1 MQDVL
6 TAAIPTPSIKSATTP
21 IDTRCSDKV
30 RVDGGSGWVGSWCFG
45 RQGESERFR

>member
-30 RVDGGSGWVGSWCFG
+30 RVDGGSGWVGS
-45 RQGESERFR
+45 